1 VGIPARSLV
10 AAVGPAGAT
19 TRPGAIIEAV
29 PELPEV
35 ETIRRQLAPAL
46 EGRRIEDVAVLD
58 GRWCDPAPPEAVEDA
73 LRGRA
78 IERVGR
84 RGKYLILS
92 LEDDVHLVMHLR
104 MTGNL
109 LLTEDEEDPPYLRVS
124 IRLDDGRRLLFVDVR
139 RFGTGD
145 VLLGSDA
152 LAEYFD
158 SRLGVEPL
166 STDFTAEALRA
177 LARGRKQPVKAFL
190 LNQERIAGV
199 GNIYADEALWRAR
212 IHPLRPVGKL
222 KRDQIE
228 ALRAG
233 VVDSLQLGIDSKGA
247 SIDDYR
253 HVDGAE
259 GSFQDR
265 FVVYSRAGEPCPRC
279 GTPIE
284 KLRAAGRGTY
294 VCPNCQPRPRV
305 RRRVAARS

>member
-1 VGIPARSLV
+1 M
-10 AAVGPAGAT
+10 
-19 TRPGAIIEAV
+19 

-46 EGRRIEDVAVLD
+46 EGRRIDSVEVRDP
-58 GRWCDPAPPEAVEDA
+58 RWSDPAPPEAIADA
-73 LRGRA
+73 LRGRL

-84 RGKYLILS
+84 RGKYLIVS

-109 LLTEDEEDPPYLRVS
+109 LLTEEAEDPPHTRVTM
-124 IRLDDGRRLLFVDVR
+124 RLDDGRRLLFVDVR

-152 LAEYFD
+152 LAEYFE

-166 STDFTAEALRA
+166 SADFTAEALRA
-177 LARGRKQPVKAFL
+177 MARGRKQPVKAFL

-199 GNIYADEALWRAR
+199 GNIYADEALFRAR
-212 IHPLRPVGKL
+212 IHPLRPVGSL
-222 KRDQIE
+222 KRDQLE
-228 ALRAG
+228 ALRSG
-233 VVDSLQLGIDSKGA
+233 VVESLELGIDSKGA

-253 HVDGAE
+253 HVDGAR

-265 FVVYSRAGEPCPRC
+265 FLAYSRVGEPCVRC

-294 VCPNCQPRPRV
+294 VCPSCQPRPRV
-305 RRRVAARS
+305 RRRAAARS

>member
-1 VGIPARSLV
+1 M
-10 AAVGPAGAT
+10 
-19 TRPGAIIEAV
+19 

-46 EGRRIEDVAVLD
+46 EDRRIEAVHVLD
-58 GRWCDPAPPEAVEDA
+58 PRWSEPAPPEAIEDA
-73 LRGRA
+73 LRGRT
-78 IERVGR
+78 IEHVGR
-84 RGKYLILS
+84 RGKYLIVS
-92 LEDDVHLVMHLR
+92 LEDDAHLVMHLR

-109 LLTEDEEDPPYLRVS
+109 LLATDEQDPPHLRVAVG
-124 IRLDDGRRLLFVDVR
+124 LDDGTRLLFVDVR

-152 LAEYFD
+152 LTDYFE

-199 GNIYADEALWRAR
+199 GNIYADEALWRAQ
-212 IHPLRPVGKL
+212 IHPLRPVGTL
-222 KRDQIE
+222 KRDQIQ
-228 ALRAG
+228 ALRDG
-233 VVDSLQLGIDSKGA
+233 VVESLELGIDSKGA

-253 HVDGAE
+253 HVDGAR

-265 FVVYSRAGEPCPRC
+265 FVAYSRAGEPCFRC

-294 VCPNCQPRPRV
+294 VCPNCQRRPRV
-305 RRRVAARS
+305 RRPAARS

>member
-1 VGIPARSLV
+1 M
-10 AAVGPAGAT
+10 
-19 TRPGAIIEAV
+19 

-46 EGRRIEDVAVLD
+46 EGRRIESVEVRDP
-58 GRWCDPAPPEAVEDA
+58 RWSEPAPPEAIADA
-73 LRGRA
+73 LRGRL
-78 IERVGR
+78 IEHVGR
-84 RGKYLILS
+84 RGKYLVVS

-109 LLTEDEEDPPYLRVS
+109 LLTEAADDPAHMRVA
-124 IRLDDGRRLLFVDVR
+124 IGLDDGRRLLFVDVR

-145 VLLGSDA
+145 VLLGSDS
-152 LAEYFD
+152 LTEYFD

-166 STDFTAEALRA
+166 GADFTPEALRA

-199 GNIYADEALWRAR
+199 GNIYADEALFRAR
-212 IHPLRPVGKL
+212 IHPLRPVGTL

-233 VVDSLQLGIDSKGA
+233 VVESLELGIDSKGA

-253 HVDGAE
+253 HVDGAR

-265 FVVYSRAGEPCPRC
+265 FLVHTRAGEPCPRC

-294 VCPNCQPRPRV
+294 VCPNCQRRPRV
-305 RRRVAARS
+305 RRS

>member
-1 VGIPARSLV
+1 
-10 AAVGPAGAT
+10 
-19 TRPGAIIEAV
+19 V

-46 EGRRIEDVAVLD
+46 EGRRIVEVEVRDP
-58 GRWCDPAPPEAVEDA
+58 RWCEPAPPEAIEDA
-73 LRGRA
+73 LRGRT
-78 IERVGR
+78 IERAGR

-109 LLTEDEEDPPYLRVS
+109 LLSDEPEDPQHLRVAFM
-124 IRLDDGRRLLFVDVR
+124 LDDGRRLLFVDVR

-145 VLLGSDA
+145 VLLGGDA
-152 LAEYFD
+152 LDEYFE

-166 STDFTAEALRA
+166 SSDFTAEALRA

-199 GNIYADEALWRAR
+199 GNIYADEALFRAK
-212 IHPLRPVGKL
+212 IHPLRTVGTL
-222 KRDQIE
+222 KRQQIE
-228 ALRAG
+228 ALREG

-253 HVDGAE
+253 HVDGAR

-265 FVVYSRAGEPCPRC
+265 FLVYSRAGKTCVRC
-279 GTPIE
+279 GTTIV

-294 VCPNCQPRPRV
+294 ICPNCQRRPRARTATSS
-305 RRRVAARS
+305 RRAPLPQGSS

>member
-1 VGIPARSLV
+1 M
-10 AAVGPAGAT
+10 
-19 TRPGAIIEAV
+19 

-46 EGRRIEDVAVLD
+46 EGRRMERVQVRDP
-58 GRWCDPAPPEAVEDA
+58 RWCEPAPPDAVEDA
-73 LRGRA
+73 LRGRL

-109 LLTEDEEDPPYLRVS
+109 LLVPAGQEEPAHLRVV
-124 IRLDDGRRLLFVDVR
+124 IDLDDGRRLLFVDVR

-145 VLLGSDA
+145 VLLGSGA
-152 LAEYFD
+152 LAEYFA

-166 STDFTAEALRA
+166 SPDFTADALRA
-177 LARGRKQPVKAFL
+177 LAQGRRQPVKAFL
-190 LNQERIAGV
+190 LTQERVAGV
-199 GNIYADEALWRAR
+199 GNIYADEALFRAR
-212 IHPLRPVGKL
+212 IHPLRPVGTL
-222 KRDQIE
+222 RRAQIE
-228 ALRAG
+228 ALRDA
-233 VVDSLQLGIDSKGA
+233 VVDTLEAGIDAKGA

-265 FVVYSRAGEPCPRC
+265 FLVHTREGEPCPRC
-279 GTPIE
+279 GTPIR

-294 VCPNCQPRPRV
+294 VCPRCQRRPR
-305 RRRVAARS
+305 A

>member
-1 VGIPARSLV
+1 
-10 AAVGPAGAT
+10 
-19 TRPGAIIEAV
+19 V

-46 EGRRIEDVAVLD
+46 EGRRIEAVHVLD
-58 GRWCDPAPPEAVEDA
+58 PRWCEPAPPEAIEDA
-73 LRGRA
+73 LRGRTV
-78 IERVGR
+78 ERVGR
-84 RGKYLILS
+84 RGKYLIVS

-109 LLTEDEEDPPYLRVS
+109 LIAADAEDPPHLRVA
-124 IRLDDGRRLLFVDVR
+124 IGLDDGTRLLFVDVR

-152 LAEYFD
+152 LTDYFE

-166 STDFTAEALRA
+166 SADFTAEALRA

-199 GNIYADEALWRAR
+199 GNIYADEALWRAQ
-212 IHPLRPVGKL
+212 IHPLRPVGTL
-222 KRDQIE
+222 KRAQIQ
-228 ALRAG
+228 ALRDG
-233 VVDSLQLGIDSKGA
+233 VVESLELGIDSKGA

-253 HVDGAE
+253 HVDGAR

-265 FVVYSRAGEPCPRC
+265 FVAYSRAGEPCFRC
-279 GTPIE
+279 GRPIE

-294 VCPNCQPRPRV
+294 VCPNCQRRPRV
-305 RRRVAARS
+305 RRPAVRS

>member
-1 VGIPARSLV
+1 L
-10 AAVGPAGAT
+10 
-19 TRPGAIIEAV
+19 

-46 EGRRIEDVAVLD
+46 EGRRIEAVEVRD
-58 GRWCDPAPPEAVEDA
+58 PRWCEPAPPEAIEDA

-78 IERVGR
+78 IERVER
-84 RGKYLILS
+84 RGKYLIVS
-92 LEDDVHLVMHLR
+92 AEDDVHLVMHLR

-109 LLTEDEEDPPYLRVS
+109 LITEDQEDPPHLRVAFA
-124 IRLDDGRRLLFVDVR
+124 LDDGRRLLFVDVR

-145 VLLGSDA
+145 VLLGGDA
-152 LAEYFD
+152 LDEYFE

-166 STDFTAEALRA
+166 SPDFTADALRA

-199 GNIYADEALWRAR
+199 GNIYADEALFRAK
-212 IHPLRPVGKL
+212 IHPLRAVGTL
-222 KRDQIE
+222 RRAQIE

-233 VVDSLQLGIDSKGA
+233 VVDALELGIDSKGA

-253 HVDGAE
+253 HVDGAR

-265 FVVYSRAGEPCPRC
+265 FLVYSRAGKPCVRC
-279 GTPIE
+279 GSTIV

-294 VCPNCQPRPRV
+294 ICPNCQRRPRV
-305 RRRVAARS
+305 SSATSSRRAPLPRGSS

>member
-1 VGIPARSLV
+1 M
-10 AAVGPAGAT
+10 
-19 TRPGAIIEAV
+19 

-46 EGRRIEDVAVLD
+46 EGHRLERVEVLD
-58 GRWCDPAPPEAVEDA
+58 GRWCEPAPPEAVADA
-73 LRGRA
+73 LGGRL
-78 IERVGR
+78 IEHVGR

-92 LEDDVHLVMHLR
+92 LEDDVHLAMHLR

-109 LLTEDEEDPPYLRVS
+109 LLVRAEDEEPGHLRVRITLS
-124 IRLDDGRRLLFVDVR
+124 GGENLLFVDVR

-152 LAEYFD
+152 LAEFFA

-166 STDFTAEALRA
+166 SADFTAEALRA
-177 LARGRKQPVKAFL
+177 ALRGRRQPVKAFL

-199 GNIYADEALWRAR
+199 GNIYADEALFRAR
-212 IHPLRPVGKL
+212 IHPLREVGTL
-222 KRDQIE
+222 RRPQIE
-228 ALRAG
+228 ALRDS
-233 VVDSLQLGIDSKGA
+233 VVETLEAGIDAKGA

-265 FVVYSRAGEPCPRC
+265 FLVHTREGEPCPRC
-279 GTPIE
+279 GTRIR

-294 VCPNCQPRPRV
+294 ICPNCQRRPR
-305 RRRVAARS
+305 AR

>member
-1 VGIPARSLV
+1 M
-10 AAVGPAGAT
+10 
-19 TRPGAIIEAV
+19 

-46 EGRRIEDVAVLD
+46 EGRRIEAVDVRD
-58 GRWCDPAPPEAVEDA
+58 PRWCEPAPPEAVEDA
-73 LRGRA
+73 LRGRR
-78 IERVGR
+78 IERLGR
-84 RGKYLILS
+84 RGKYLIVS

-109 LLTEDEEDPPYLRVS
+109 LLVPAAEDDPERPHLRVR
-124 IRLDDGRRLLFVDVR
+124 IALGRRPRDAGAAAGNRLLFVDVR

-145 VLLGSDA
+145 VLFGSDA
-152 LAEYFD
+152 LAEYFA

-166 STDFTAEALRA
+166 SPDFTARALRA

-190 LNQERIAGV
+190 LTQERVAGV
-199 GNIYADEALWRAR
+199 GNIYADEALFRAR
-212 IHPLRPVGKL
+212 IHPLRPVGSL
-222 KRDQIE
+222 KRAQIE
-228 ALRAG
+228 ALREAL
-233 VVDSLQLGIDSKGA
+233 VATLELGIDAKGA

-265 FVVYSRAGEPCPRC
+265 FLVHTRAGEPCPRC
-279 GTPIE
+279 GTTIE

-294 VCPNCQPRPRV
+294 VCPRCQPRPRA
-305 RRRVAARS
+305 RRVHA